1 VRTED
6 DGTQRVELAGGH
18 GSHLLGDLSRSNA
31 LVILPAEMEAVA
43 AGQDLDVWL
52 LDESS

>member
-1 VRTED
+1 V
-6 DGTQRVELAGGH
+6 QLVGGH
-18 GSHLLGDLSRSNA
+18 GSHLLGGLSRSNA
-31 LVILPAEMEAVA
+31 LVILPAEIEAVA

>member
-1 VRTED
+1 M
-6 DGTQRVELAGGH
+6 
-18 GSHLLGDLSRSNA
+18 
-31 LVILPAEMEAVA
+31 LPAEMEAVA